1 MIDTYAEQIKHILFL
16 LFLALLFWLPIPM
29 GSKLPW
35 AISVMEIWIYL
46 LATSAAMLAALKPDM
61 LPLAFTASRAA
72 LLLFLAAV
80 LWIGIQ
86 CIPLPAA
93 WVAGLSAQTV
103 QLQQQAGVV
112 NSFYPLSL
120 DANTSFLLFQ
130 QALAM
135 FLLFCLTLV
144 LIDSQTRLRQT
155 AYVLLISGLIQAL
168 TGAFAV
174 FTMQESMA
182 LNEYTY
188 SIMDMMVVYT
198 DRVKGT
204 FTNPDHLAGYLEMT
218 LAIGIGLMLSM
229 LNSLSLTGWRQRLRH
244 YTQTALGPKARI
256 RIMLIILCITLVMTH
271 SRMGNSAFFFS
282 LLLSGTTFLLL
293 TRHAPKPV
301 TIFLTSMIILDI
313 LIIGSWFGFNKVA
326 SRIEQT
332 TMATESRDEF
342 VRDSF
347 PMLHDFSVTGIG
359 AGNYFSTFPAYKQA
373 DLHHYINHAPD
384 YMEFAI
390 ELGLIGIIPILL
402 LILLSYATLIRNL
415 RLRRAGLLVGM
426 SFASLMGISS
436 ILIHSAVDFN
446 LHIPSNA
453 ALFTVLLAFPFLCRH
468 IRTH

>member
-174 FTMQESMA
+174 FTMQESMVR
-182 LNEYTY
+182 
-188 SIMDMMVVYT
+188 IP
-198 DRVKGT
+198 VKSA
-204 FTNPDHLAGYLEMT
+204 PD
-218 LAIGIGLMLSM
+218 S
-229 LNSLSLTGWRQRLRH
+229 
-244 YTQTALGPKARI
+244 
-256 RIMLIILCITLVMTH
+256 
-271 SRMGNSAFFFS
+271 SR
-282 LLLSGTTFLLL
+282 
-293 TRHAPKPV
+293 TRHPIPV
-301 TIFLTSMIILDI
+301 
-313 LIIGSWFGFNKVA
+313 K
-326 SRIEQT
+326 
-332 TMATESRDEF
+332 
-342 VRDSF
+342 
-347 PMLHDFSVTGIG
+347 
-359 AGNYFSTFPAYKQA
+359 STP
-373 DLHHYINHAPD
+373 P
-384 YMEFAI
+384 
-390 ELGLIGIIPILL
+390 LG
-402 LILLSYATLIRNL
+402 
-415 RLRRAGLLVGM
+415 
-426 SFASLMGISS
+426 
-436 ILIHSAVDFN
+436 
-446 LHIPSNA
+446 
-453 ALFTVLLAFPFLCRH
+453 
-468 IRTH
+468 